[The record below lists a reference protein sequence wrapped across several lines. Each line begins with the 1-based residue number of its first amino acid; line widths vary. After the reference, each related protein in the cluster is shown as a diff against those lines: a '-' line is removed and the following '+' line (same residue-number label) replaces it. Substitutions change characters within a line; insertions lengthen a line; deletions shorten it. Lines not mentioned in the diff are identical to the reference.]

1 MLQLNNSIISI
12 KVEGLRVFFMKC
24 FNFTKNQFHLTFF
37 VMLFT
42 NEICPHYKIQS
53 MLQKNKEDCII
64 QLFTQ
69 TLIRRQIKNF
79 VYEVNFAKNNKIYL
93 VVGSSDIVRNFPC
106 DNFYFSTCNMCTES
120 KSLFQSSR
128 MTVLPSLCKYH
139 TYVN

>member
-12 KVEGLRVFFMKC
+12 KVEGFRVFFMKC
-24 FNFTKNQFHLTFF
+24 FNFTQNQFHLTFF
-37 VMLFT
+37 VMLCT

-93 VVGSSDIVRNFPC
+93 VVGSLDIVRNFPC
-106 DNFYFSTCNMCTES
+106 NNFYFFTCNMCTES

-139 TYVN
+139 